1 VVVIRAAPEDA
12 PAAGVLIFD
21 ECRKASGW
29 TEGALCWLDATEQG
43 PEACGIVDG
52 LIDELVSLEREGVEN
67 PIATTTFPAAEL
79 WLAAQAMRLQDG
91 RIVVSVAPA
100 PANHV
105 VELLACRYGLTGR
118 EREIVDLIARG
129 LDTRAVTQ
137 ALSISRYTLQD
148 HLKSIFRKTGV
159 HTRLKLVALVSAA
172 LSAQIPGS

>member
-1 VVVIRAAPEDA
+1 MAPAGA

-21 ECRKASGW
+21 QSRRACGC
-29 TEGALCWLDATEQG
+29 TEGARSWLDADG
-43 PEACGIVDG
+43 RSVVDE
-52 LIDELVSLEREGVEN
+52 LIDELVALEREGAAN
-67 PIATTTFPAAEL
+67 PTARATFPADEL
-79 WLAAQAMRLQDG
+79 WLTAQAMRLEDG

-105 VELLACRYGLTGR
+105 VELLACRYGLTCR
-118 EREIVDLIARG
+118 EREIVDLLAHG

-137 ALSISRYTLQD
+137 ALSISRHTLQD